1 MRKPK
6 PITFTPAEI
15 RVLVTKF
22 RGLNNTEP
30 RPTQPLPL
38 APCPAMRRKVA
49 DPNMDESLASRTLA
63 PDKTTGT
70 T

>member
-15 RVLVTKF
+15 RALVTKF

-30 RPTQPLPL
+30 CPTQPLPL
-38 APCPAMRRKVA
+38 APRPPKRREAA
-49 DPNMDESLASRTLA
+49 DPNMDESLASLTFA
-63 PDKTTGT
+63 PDNPNS
-70 T
+70 

>member
-15 RVLVTKF
+15 RAQVTKF

-30 RPTQPLPL
+30 RPTQPLTI
-38 APCPAMRRKVA
+38 APRPRKRREVA
-49 DPNMDESLASRTLA
+49 DPNIDESLALLTPA
-63 PDKTTGT
+63 PDKPNL
-70 T
+70 